1 MAGAHSGPDN
11 ADELDL
17 VDRGDVLASRAKP
30 LGDHRMTDKLLRT
43 DEIQTEAWRSEPE
56 NGSLDLKRIHERSAA
71 PWRLAWNHRR
81 FLLRVTGIGLACS
94 LATAFLIPTR
104 YRSTVRLMPPDQGS
118 SGMGMAMLAA
128 ATGGAAGMTGQMGSS
143 LGSLAGDMLGMK
155 NSSDLFVGILGSH
168 NMQDDLINKFNL
180 RKEYHD
186 RKIED
191 ARDDLDKRT
200 DFTAD
205 RKSGIIKIEVTDHD
219 PKKAAAMA
227 GEYVDRLNEVVAHL
241 NTSAAHRERIF
252 LEDRLVQVKA
262 DLESSEK
269 NFSTF
274 ASKNTTIDIQSQAK
288 AMIESGAELQG
299 QLIATQT
306 ELQGLRQIYSDNNV
320 RIRTMQARVDEIKR
334 QLQKIVG
341 QREDAS
347 AQVQGDPPDDTLY
360 PSIRKLPIIGV
371 SYADLYRDS
380 RVEEAIFEVLTK
392 EYELAKVQEA
402 KETPSVKVLDVPDV
416 PEKKSF
422 PPRIVITVLGTILAL
437 AGALLFVFGQTRWEA
452 VEDSDARKA
461 LAIEVY
467 STVRARMTKGST
479 NGSSTNGSNASHLES
494 HP

>member
-1 MAGAHSGPDN
+1 
-11 ADELDL
+11 
-17 VDRGDVLASRAKP
+17 
-30 LGDHRMTDKLLRT
+30 MTEKLLRT
-43 DEIQTEAWRSEPE
+43 DAIQTETWKSDHEPE
-56 NGSLDLKRIHERSAA
+56 NGSDALKMIHERSAA
-71 PWRLAWNHRR
+71 PYRLAWSHRK
-81 FLLRVTGIGLACS
+81 FLLRATGIGLVCS
-94 LATAFLIPTR
+94 LAVAFLIPTR
-104 YRSTVRLMPPDQGS
+104 YRSTARLMPPDQGG

-128 ATGGAAGMTGQMGSS
+128 ATGGAGMTNQ
-143 LGSLAGDMLGMK
+143 LGSGLGSIASDLLGMK
-155 NSSDLFVGILGSH
+155 NSSDLFVGVLGSH

-180 RKEYHD
+180 RKEYRD
-186 RKIED
+186 RRIED
-191 ARDDLDKRT
+191 ARDDLDKHT
-200 DFTAD
+200 NFTVD

-241 NTSAAHRERIF
+241 NTSAAHRERVF

-299 QLIATQT
+299 ELIATQT

-347 AQVQGDPPDDTLY
+347 AQAQSDPPDETLY

-371 SYADLYRDS
+371 SYADLYRNT
-380 RVEEAIFEVLTK
+380 RVEEAVFEVLTK

-422 PPRIVITVLGTILAL
+422 PPRILVTALGTMLVLG
-437 AGALLFVFGQTRWEA
+437 GALLFVFGRTQWEA

-461 LAIEVY
+461 LAMEVY
-467 STVRARMTKGST
+467 STVRARMTKESS
-479 NGSSTNGSNASHLES
+479 NGSSANGSGAGHAES
-494 HP
+494 HS